1 MTLRSAFCA
10 RLDALAGDPE
20 LARNSPHLDVTV
32 AFDLPGDALVFRCA
46 EGGVRA
52 IGGSEADIRI
62 TASRDA
68 WWRLLADPQPPRHTS
83 FTALQIANP
92 DFDVSGDPTVIAQ
105 ARAAL
110 DRLVEGLSDPSAVTA
125 YETDVEAYETDL
137 GQITGRYKMVDVV
150 GTPHRYYYETAG
162 TGDLPV
168 IFLHTAGAD
177 SRQYLWQMADVDLA
191 RRFCLFAP
199 DMPYHGRSMPPEA
212 WDGGSYHLTGAHY
225 REWVAAFIEQVVG
238 GPALLVGGS
247 MGAAIALVMAADR
260 PDITRA
266 VIALEPPFRSPGRR
280 NAFQDHVAVHAGLHN
295 SAFTRGLMSPAS
307 PLAHRRAAS
316 WIYTQGAPGVYR
328 GDLAFYSDEFDG
340 GLVGPRIN
348 AARTPVA
355 MLSGTYDFS
364 ATPQDG
370 AELARHIPGA
380 LHLIMEGLG
389 HFPATEH
396 PAKFR
401 PWLLQALD
409 HVSARLDAR
418 T

>member
-1 MTLRSAFCA
+1 MTLRAAFCE

-32 AFDLPGDALVFRCA
+32 AFDLPGGALVFRCA
-46 EGGVRA
+46 EGGLRT
-52 IGGSEADIRI
+52 IDGSAADIRI
-62 TASRDA
+62 AASADA
-68 WWRLLADPQPPRHTS
+68 WRRLLADPQPPRHTS

-92 DFDVSGDPTVIAQ
+92 DFDVSGDPALIAQ

-110 DRLVEGLSDPSAVTA
+110 DRLVESLSNASAATA
-125 YETDVEAYETDL
+125 TAYETDL
-137 GQITGRYKMVDVV
+137 GQITGHYAMVDVA
-150 GTPHRYYYETAG
+150 GMPHRYYYETAG
-162 TGDLPV
+162 AGDLPV

-191 RRFCLFAP
+191 RRFRLFAP
-199 DMPYHGRSMPPEA
+199 DMPCHGRSMPPEA
-212 WDGGSYHLTGAHY
+212 WDGGPYYLTAARY
-225 REWVAAFIEQVVG
+225 REWVAAFIKQIVG
-238 GPALLVGGS
+238 GPALLIGGS

-260 PDITRA
+260 PDLTRA
-266 VIALEPPFRSPGRR
+266 VIAVEPPFRSPGRR

-295 SAFTRGLMSPAS
+295 SAFIRGLMSPTS
-307 PLAHRRAAS
+307 PLARRRAAS

-340 GLVGPRIN
+340 SLVGPRID
-348 AARTPVA
+348 ATRTPVA
-355 MLSGTYDFS
+355 MLSGAYDFS
-364 ATPQDG
+364 ATPEDG
-370 AELARHIPGA
+370 AKLARHIPGA
-380 LHLIMEGLG
+380 LHLVMDRLG

-396 PAKFR
+396 PAMFR

-409 HVSARLDAR
+409 HISARLEAR

>member
-1 MTLRSAFCA
+1 MTLRTAFCA

-20 LARNSPHLDVTV
+20 LARNSPHLNVTV
-32 AFDLPGDALVFRCA
+32 AFDLPGGTLVFRCA

-52 IGGSEADIRI
+52 IDGSAADIRI
-62 TASRDA
+62 AASEDA

-92 DFDVSGDPTVIAQ
+92 DFDVSGDPALIAQ

-110 DRLVEGLSDPSAVTA
+110 DRLVEGLSEPSAATATA
-125 YETDVEAYETDL
+125 YETDI
-137 GQITGRYKMVDVV
+137 GQLTGHYAMVDVA
-150 GTPHRYYYETAG
+150 GAPHRYYYETAG
-162 TGDLPV
+162 TGELPV

-177 SRQYLWQMADVDLA
+177 SRQYLWQMADVELA
-191 RRFCLFAP
+191 RRFRLFAP
-199 DMPYHGRSMPPEA
+199 DMPCHGRSMPPAA
-212 WDGGSYHLTGAHY
+212 WDGGPYYLTAARY
-225 REWVAAFIEQVVG
+225 RAWVAAFIEQIVG
-238 GPALLVGGS
+238 APALLIGGS

-260 PDITRA
+260 PDLTRA
-266 VIALEPPFRSPGRR
+266 VIAVEPPFRSSGRR

-295 SAFTRGLMSPAS
+295 SAFIRGLMSPTS
-307 PLAHRRAAS
+307 PLAQRRAAS

-340 GLVGPRIN
+340 SLVGPRID

-355 MLSGTYDFS
+355 MLSGVYDFS
-364 ATPQDG
+364 ATPEDG
-370 AELARHIPGA
+370 AKLARHIPGA
-380 LHLIMEGLG
+380 LHLVMEGLG

-396 PAKFR
+396 PAMFR

-409 HVSARLDAR
+409 HISARLEAR

>member
-20 LARNSPHLDVTV
+20 LARNSPHLNVTV
-32 AFDLPGDALVFRCA
+32 AFDLPGGALVFRCA

-52 IGGSEADIRI
+52 IDGSAADIRI
-62 TASRDA
+62 AASEDA

-92 DFDVSGDPTVIAQ
+92 DFDVSGDPALIAQ
-105 ARAAL
+105 ARATL
-110 DRLVEGLSDPSAVTA
+110 DRLVEGLSEPSVAPAT
-125 YETDVEAYETDL
+125 AYETDL
-137 GQITGRYKMVDVV
+137 GQITGRYAMVDVA
-150 GTPHRYYYETAG
+150 GTPHRYYYEKAG
-162 TGDLPV
+162 TGKLPV

-177 SRQYLWQMADVDLA
+177 SRQYLWQMADVELA
-191 RRFCLFAP
+191 RRFRLFAP
-199 DMPYHGRSMPPEA
+199 DLPYHGRSMPPEA
-212 WDGGSYHLTGAHY
+212 WDGGPYYLTAARY

-238 GPALLVGGS
+238 GPALLIGGS

-260 PDITRA
+260 PDLTRA
-266 VIALEPPFRSPGRR
+266 VIAVEPPFRSPGRR

-295 SAFTRGLMSPAS
+295 SAFIRGLMSPTS
-307 PLAHRRAAS
+307 PLAERRAAS

-340 GLVGPRIN
+340 SLVGPRID

-355 MLSGTYDFS
+355 LLSGVYDFS
-364 ATPQDG
+364 ATPEDG
-370 AELARHIPGA
+370 AKLARHIPGA
-380 LHLIMEGLG
+380 LHLIMERLG
-389 HFPATEH
+389 HFPTTEH
-396 PAKFR
+396 PAMFR

-409 HVSARLDAR
+409 HVSARLEAR